1 MQKLKEEFEQSGGS
15 WKEFKLSELF
25 KSQNGDFDIQQKHI
39 DNIGEVVVSSG
50 VQNNGIIGKSSV
62 KAKIV
67 RGNTITI
74 DMFGNAFFRDFP
86 YKMVTHARVFS
97 LSSECLKHN
106 KCGLYIVALL
116 GYLPHLFSYSN
127 MASWAKI
134 KDFKIRLPINKLAS
148 IAFDYMERYISEL
161 EEERISELAA
171 YLKVSGLENY
181 VLTKPEKLALKSR
194 GGGGF
199 A

>member
-1 MQKLKEEFEQSGGS
+1 
-15 WKEFKLSELF
+15 
-25 KSQNGDFDIQQKHI
+25 
-39 DNIGEVVVSSG
+39 
-50 VQNNGIIGKSSV
+50 
-62 KAKIV
+62 
-67 RGNTITI
+67 
-74 DMFGNAFFRDFP
+74 MFGNAFFRDYP

-134 KDFKIRLPINKLAS
+134 KDFKIRLPINKMAN
-148 IAFDYMERYISEL
+148 IAFDYMERYISELEEERISEL

-194 GGGGF
+194 GGGF